1 MKKLIATIIAAALCI
16 SVSIAEKPNNE
27 IGEEL
32 LSRGYPAEVISVM
45 SDEDKNEIF
54 RDKTLHFGGRN
65 TITLDENGNVT
76 SETFIASNGEIQY
89 KNMVAPYSISKDM
102 LSLSL
107 TFNQS
112 VYDDGEQEYLTGLL
126 VTYDYKWLKNPDYTW
141 EDTLAVG
148 WDSALFY
155 YKDDSFDA
163 KAGYTFGN
171 KYFTIADNYY
181 PSNLGPSGIIWDAK
195 LSETGFSA
203 GWGRFRLYTNERLP
217 SGSTKFYYSY
227 SHMTPEWNGFG
238 ISFGLGGEITIEAG
252 PGVESAS
259 KSTTYRW

>member
-1 MKKLIATIIAAALCI
+1 MIATIIAAALCI
-16 SVSIAEKPNNE
+16 FVSIAEKPNDE

-76 SETFIASNGEIQY
+76 SETFIASNGEIQD

-126 VTYDYKWLKNPDYTW
+126 VT
-141 EDTLAVG
+141 
-148 WDSALFY
+148 
-155 YKDDSFDA
+155 
-163 KAGYTFGN
+163 
-171 KYFTIADNYY
+171 
-181 PSNLGPSGIIWDAK
+181 
-195 LSETGFSA
+195 
-203 GWGRFRLYTNERLP
+203 
-217 SGSTKFYYSY
+217 
-227 SHMTPEWNGFG
+227 
-238 ISFGLGGEITIEAG
+238 
-252 PGVESAS
+252 
-259 KSTTYRW
+259 